1 MVRKAGT
8 GKVCMKLTTNNLKY
22 FSIISIGVALAY
34 LVNKFQ
40 GAISPLFLSMVFG
53 LVLVN
58 VGGWSKQGKEAAT
71 FAARKCLRLGV
82 VLLGFQISIDK
93 FIEVGPRGLLAVAII
108 VAGVFLGLRFF
119 AKRAGLSDSLSTL
132 IAGGFAICGATAIA
146 AISSTRKSEERDV
159 SYAVALVA
167 LCGTLSVFVIPGMA
181 HIFSLGD
188 ATAGA
193 WIGAAVHDVGQVI
206 ATASLM
212 SPEALDSAVIVK
224 LTRVVL
230 LIPLI
235 LLLAS
240 RSGTG
245 EKKSL
250 RTATPT
256 FVIAFVICAL
266 VVNALSLPDTAMTAG
281 KELSKILLSLGLFGM
296 GLGVKWA
303 SIKALGSKPLLVGLV
318 AWVACGGFAL
328 AVITAVGL

>member
-1 MVRKAGT
+1 
-8 GKVCMKLTTNNLKY
+8 MKLTTNNLKY
-22 FSIISIGVALAY
+22 FSIIVFNVAIAY
-34 LVNKFQ
+34 AVSKFES
-40 GAISPLFLSMVFG
+40 AISPLFFSMVLG
-53 LVLVN
+53 LIFVN
-58 VGGWSKQGKEAAT
+58 SGGWSSKGKEAAT

-93 FIEVGPRGLLAVAII
+93 FVEVGLRGLFAVVII
-108 VAGVFLGLRFF
+108 VSGVFLGLRYF
-119 AKRAGLSDSLSTL
+119 AKRAGLSDALSTF

-146 AISSTRKSEERDV
+146 AISSTRKGEERDV

-167 LCGTLSVFVIPGMA
+167 LCGTLSVFVIPGLA
-181 HIFSLGD
+181 SIFSLSD

-206 ATASLM
+206 AAASLM
-212 SPEALDSAVIVK
+212 SPEALVSAVIVK

-235 LLLAS
+235 LFLSATSKDHL
-240 RSGTG
+240 G

-266 VVNALSLPDTAMTAG
+266 IVNALSLPDTAITAG
-281 KELSKILLSLGLFGM
+281 KELSKIFLSLGLFGM

-303 SIKALGSKPLLVGLV
+303 SIKALGAKPLLVGLV
-318 AWVACGGFAL
+318 AWVVCGGFAL
-328 AVITAVGL
+328 GVITAVGL

>member
-1 MVRKAGT
+1 
-8 GKVCMKLTTNNLKY
+8 MKLTTNNVKH
-22 FSIISIGVALAY
+22 FSIISAGVFLAY
-34 LVNKFQ
+34 LVNRIE
-40 GAISPLFLSMVFG
+40 GAISPLFFSMVLG
-53 LVLVN
+53 LIVVN
-58 VGGWSKQGKEAAT
+58 AGGWSDKGKEAAT
-71 FAARKCLRLGV
+71 FAAKKCLRFGV

-93 FIEVGPRGLLAVAII
+93 FIEVGPKGLLAVAII
-108 VAGVFLGLRFF
+108 VAGVFLGLRYF
-119 AKRAGLSDSLSTL
+119 AKRAGLSDSLSTF

-167 LCGTLSVFVIPGMA
+167 LCGTLSVFVIPVLA
-181 HIFSLGD
+181 TLFDLSD

-206 ATASLM
+206 ATASVM

-235 LLLAS
+235 LFLSATNKDKS
-240 RSGTG
+240 G

-256 FVIAFVICAL
+256 FVLGFVLCAL
-266 VVNALSLPDTAMTAG
+266 IVNALSLPESAMTAG
-281 KELSKILLSLGLFGM
+281 KELSKVLLSLGLFGM

-303 SIKALGSKPLLVGLV
+303 SIKALGAKPLIVGLV
-318 AWVACGGFAL
+318 AWVVCGGFAL
-328 AVITAVGL
+328 GVIAAVGL

>member
-1 MVRKAGT
+1 
-8 GKVCMKLTTNNLKY
+8 MKLTATNLKY
-22 FSIISIGVALAY
+22 FSIIAAGVALAY
-34 LVNKFQ
+34 AVNRFE
-40 GAISPLFLSMVFG
+40 GAISPLFFSMVLG
-53 LVLVN
+53 LIFVN
-58 VGGWSKQGKEAAT
+58 AGGWPAEGKEAAT
-71 FAARKCLRLGV
+71 FAAKRCLRIGV

-93 FIEVGPRGLLAVAII
+93 FIEVGPRGLFAVIII
-108 VAGVFLGLRFF
+108 VTGVFFGLRY
-119 AKRAGLSDSLSTL
+119 ASKRAGLNDSLSTF

-167 LCGTLSVFVIPGMA
+167 LCGTLSVFVIPVLA
-181 HIFSLGD
+181 TFFSLSD

-224 LTRVVL
+224 LTRVVM

-235 LLLAS
+235 LFLAS
-240 RSGTG
+240 KNPG
-245 EKKSL
+245 KKSL

-256 FVIAFVICAL
+256 FVVGFVICAL
-266 VVNALSLPDTAMTAG
+266 LVNALSLPESVVTGG
-281 KELSKILLSLGLFGM
+281 KELSKIFLSLGLFGM

-303 SIKALGSKPLLVGLV
+303 SIKALGARPLVVGLS
-318 AWVACGGFAL
+318 AWVLCGGFAL
-328 AVITAVGL
+328 GVIQVVGL

>member
-1 MVRKAGT
+1 
-8 GKVCMKLTTNNLKY
+8 MKLTATNLKY
-22 FSIISIGVALAY
+22 FSIIAIGVALAY
-34 LVNKFQ
+34 GVNKFE
-40 GAISPLFLSMVFG
+40 GAISPLFLSMVLG
-53 LVLVN
+53 LIVVN
-58 VGGWSKQGKEAAT
+58 AGGWPSEGKQAAT

-93 FIEVGPRGLLAVAII
+93 FVEVGPRGLFAVIII
-108 VAGVFLGLRFF
+108 VTGVFLGLRY
-119 AKRAGLSDSLSTL
+119 ASKKAGLSDSLSTF

-167 LCGTLSVFVIPGMA
+167 LCGTLSVFVIPVLA
-181 HIFSLGD
+181 TLFSLSD

-206 ATASLM
+206 ATASVM

-224 LTRVVL
+224 LTRVVM

-235 LLLAS
+235 LFLAS
-240 RSGTG
+240 KNPG
-245 EKKSL
+245 KKSL

-256 FVIAFVICAL
+256 FVIGFVVCAL
-266 VVNALSLPDTAMTAG
+266 IVNALSLPESVVTGG
-281 KELSKILLSLGLFGM
+281 KELSKIFLSLGLFGM

-303 SIKALGSKPLLVGLV
+303 SIKALGARPLVVGLS
-318 AWVACGGFAL
+318 AWVLCGGFAL
-328 AVITAVGL
+328 GVIQVVGL